1 MQRLRVRP
9 RAGPGPTPRLLT
21 RPLLSNRACRSIARA
36 TGQATQPGA
45 AVQHQERVT
54 GACYEEIID
63 VLARRAMA
71 AAAVAAA
78 GSSAP
83 GRPACRRHVVGVA
96 GAPGSGKST
105 LAVEIMQRIN
115 ALAVEA
121 AAAAT
126 AEAAAAADG
135 EGDGQQ
141 AGTQV
146 ALQGPRAVV
155 LPMDGFHYYRRELD
169 AMPDPKEAH
178 ARRGAPWTF
187 DAAKFVEAVRRVRQA
202 GEQEVV
208 LVPSFD
214 HGVGDPVED
223 DIAIPPEA
231 AVVLVEGNY
240 VLLDDEPWR
249 QLRAQ
254 GLLDEA
260 WFVECPL
267 DTAMER
273 VFQRQTGIGLAPEVS
288 RTRIAT
294 NDRPNG
300 ELIAASARFADVL
313 VPSTVPFA
321 QR

>member
-1 MQRLRVRP
+1 MPAEASPGLLARQHNQAPQCSTRSALQVSTCTPPCTEVVANNRWVQERSQVAVQQP
-9 RAGPGPTPRLLT
+9 VYSIGCSERA
-21 RPLLSNRACRSIARA
+21 LLSAHNA
-36 TGQATQPGA
+36 
-45 AVQHQERVT
+45 

-169 AMPDPKEAH
+169 AMPDPK
-178 ARRGAPWTF
+178 
-187 DAAKFVEAVRRVRQA
+187 
-202 GEQEVV
+202 
-208 LVPSFD
+208 
-214 HGVGDPVED
+214 VGS
-223 DIAIPPEA
+223 
-231 AVVLVEGNY
+231 
-240 VLLDDEPWR
+240 
-249 QLRAQ
+249 
-254 GLLDEA
+254 
-260 WFVECPL
+260 C
-267 DTAMER
+267 
-273 VFQRQTGIGLAPEVS
+273 
-288 RTRIAT
+288 
-294 NDRPNG
+294 
-300 ELIAASARFADVL
+300 
-313 VPSTVPFA
+313 
-321 QR
+321 